1 MTPSARKSMAGIAR
15 APRQQWLAL
24 ALLIVAGAI
33 LVACQPIGLNPST
46 IAESPA
52 ASASPATSASE
63 GASPAASAAP
73 TSTPTPAP
81 NPNSVPL
88 QPATRFTDPFSTL
101 AWLFTPVFQALLILL
116 LFFEQLTGNMAFAI
130 VIVTLL
136 VRVAV
141 IPLYRRQIVSQKR
154 MQLLQPELKEI
165 QRRFKGDRT
174 KIQQAQAE
182 FYKERGVNPAS
193 GCLPLVL
200 QFMLLIPMY
209 SVFSSGLQN
218 VDPSGMLHVF
228 GIQVVPLQCGPV
240 PPPHPSPPPVIPCI
254 NSTVLGVDLSQPN
267 VLFSLPFLGL
277 GISVLALISA
287 GLNVVQSRMALPPA
301 SQASDDPGSRA
312 QRQTMLFIPLI
323 SIFYGGLLP
332 AGLFIYWIVAT
343 IFSIVQQYL
352 ITGWGGM
359 FPIFGWHP
367 PWAADHTPR
376 FPVAVPAPD
385 PAKRAS
391 NSILSE
397 TDERTARAATT
408 VRTRERSGR
417 QGRRGRRR

>member
-1 MTPSARKSMAGIAR
+1 
-15 APRQQWLAL
+15 
-24 ALLIVAGAI
+24 
-33 LVACQPIGLNPST
+33 
-46 IAESPA
+46 
-52 ASASPATSASE
+52 
-63 GASPAASAAP
+63 
-73 TSTPTPAP
+73 
-81 NPNSVPL
+81 
-88 QPATRFTDPFSTL
+88 
-101 AWLFTPVFQALLILL
+101 
-116 LFFEQLTGNMAFAI
+116 
-130 VIVTLL
+130 
-136 VRVAV
+136 
-141 IPLYRRQIVSQKR
+141 
-154 MQLLQPELKEI
+154 
-165 QRRFKGDRT
+165 
-174 KIQQAQAE
+174 
-182 FYKERGVNPAS
+182 
-193 GCLPLVL
+193 
-200 QFMLLIPMY
+200 
-209 SVFSSGLQN
+209 
-218 VDPSGMLHVF
+218 
-228 GIQVVPLQCGPV
+228 
-240 PPPHPSPPPVIPCI
+240 
-254 NSTVLGVDLSQPN
+254 
-267 VLFSLPFLGL
+267 VLFSLPVLGL

-343 IFSIVQQYL
+343 VFSIVQQYL

-367 PWAADHTPR
+367 SWAADHTPR

-391 NSILSE
+391 NSILSD